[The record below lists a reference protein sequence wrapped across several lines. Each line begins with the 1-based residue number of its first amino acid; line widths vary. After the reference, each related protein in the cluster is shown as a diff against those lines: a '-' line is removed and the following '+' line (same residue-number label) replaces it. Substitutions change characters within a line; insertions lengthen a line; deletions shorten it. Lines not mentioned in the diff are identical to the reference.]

1 MRKHKKRADLM
12 AIRCFEA
19 LPDSE
24 KDRYV
29 CEIESLTPRQ
39 RLARSRPLN
48 AREREQWRR
57 FRKKAGR
64 PKIGGGTT
72 NVSVSLEKDL
82 LRQAD
87 RFARRNGMSRSELIA
102 KAVQSIIGSAA

>member
-1 MRKHKKRADLM
+1 MGKHKERSDLM
-12 AIRCFEA
+12 TIRRFEA
-19 LPDSE
+19 LSASE

-29 CEIESLTPRQ
+29 REIEALTPRQ

-48 AREREQWRR
+48 AREREQWQR
-57 FRKKAGR
+57 FKKKAGR
-64 PKIGGGTT
+64 PKIGRGTT
-72 NVSVSLEKDL
+72 NVSVSMEKDL

>member
-1 MRKHKKRADLM
+1 MGKDKKAADPM
-12 AIRCFEA
+12 TIRRFEA
-19 LPDSE
+19 LPDFE

-29 CEIESLTPRQ
+29 REIEALTPRQ

-57 FRKKAGR
+57 FKKKAGR
-64 PKIGGGTT
+64 PKIGRGTT
-72 NVSVSLEKDL
+72 NVSVSMEKNL

-87 RFARRNGMSRSELIA
+87 RFARQNGMSRSELIA